1 MNPQSALYRT
11 VWRWHFYAGLI
22 VIPFILILSTSG
34 AIYLFKPQI
43 DRWEERAYHGH
54 APGGAASPSAQ
65 VGAAFAAHPGAAWHS
80 YRLPAREGDAA
91 MVHLA
96 VPDGTM
102 RDVFVSPDGKVLGSR
117 DPAATISQTVARFH
131 GSLLLGRA
139 GDWLVELAASW
150 AIVMILTGLY
160 LWWPDGGR
168 LAGVVWPRL
177 RAGGRTAW
185 RDLHAVTGFWVS
197 GLALVLLLTGLP
209 WAGVWGDA
217 FRTLRTEMGWIDG
230 PQEWKVGH
238 AAPPSPAVPSPHAHH
253 DHAAMAAQAPAAP
266 GTGLAMLDA
275 IVVKARHEGLAFPAL
290 VQPPGAP
297 QSFGR
302 PPLPDWVAR
311 SEAQDRTLVRSI
323 RYDAVSGAETGRTGF
338 ADKHPIDR
346 VIGYGIAWHEGALFG
361 AVNQAIGV
369 LTALMLAVLAAT
381 GFVLWRRRRPAG
393 LLGAPPQPARAGRR
407 GGVVAIVLVLAA
419 FLPLLAASLCLLL
432 LFDRL
437 VLPHLPRAARWLG
450 LERGLSS

>member
-22 VIPFILILSTSG
+22 VIPFILILSASG

-43 DRWEERAYHGH
+43 DRWEERAYHGLPVGGT
-54 APGGAASPSAQ
+54 ASASTQLGAAL
-65 VGAAFAAHPGAAWHS
+65 AAYPGAVWHS
-80 YRLPAREGDAA
+80 YRLPEREGDAA

-117 DPAATISQTVARFH
+117 DPETTISRTVASFH
-131 GSLLLGRA
+131 GSLLLGRV

-177 RAGGRTAW
+177 RSGGRTIW

-209 WAGVWGDA
+209 WAGVWGEA
-217 FRTLRTEMGWIDG
+217 FRTLRAEMGWLDG

-238 AAPPSPAVPSPHAHH
+238 AAPSPHAHH
-253 DHAAMAAQAPAAP
+253 DHAAMAAGGAASMP
-266 GTGLAMLDA
+266 GAQLAMLDA
-275 IVVKARHEGLAFPAL
+275 IVVKARQEGLAFPAL

-323 RYDAVSGAETGRTGF
+323 RYDAASGAEVGRTGF

-361 AVNQAIGV
+361 AINQAIGV
-369 LTALMLAVLAAT
+369 LTALMLMVLAVS
-381 GFVLWRRRRPAG
+381 GFVLWRRRKPAG
-393 LLGAPPQPARAGRR
+393 LLGAPPQPARAGRKA
-407 GGVVAIVLVLAA
+407 GVVAILLVMAA
-419 FLPLLAASLCLLL
+419 LLPMLAASLCLLL

-437 VLPHLPRAARWLG
+437 VLPHLPRAAHWLG
-450 LERGLSS
+450 LERPRPA